1 MNAPTLLLVDDEAN
15 ILNALRRLFRPH
27 GYRVLTAESGAAG
40 LELMSSESVD
50 LVISDM
56 RMPQMNGAE
65 FLERVQTEHPDVVRI
80 LLTGYA
86 DLDSTIAAIN
96 HGGIYRYLA
105 KPWEENDVLLTVRH
119 ALERK
124 ALEQEKARLEQL
136 TQQQNEALRQ
146 LNAGLEEKVR
156 ARTEEI
162 RQINTFL
169 EAANKQLRENFLL
182 SMRVFSNLIELRH
195 GSIAGHSRRV
205 AEHAR
210 ALAQAMGMTQSEVQN
225 VLFAALLHDI
235 GKIGLPDR
243 VIVKAYSQL
252 DDEERKAFWLHPAT
266 GQAALMGIETLREA
280 GRLLRSHHER
290 FDGLGFPDG
299 LHGSEIPQGARIL
312 AVVNDY
318 DALMHGGI
326 QPRQYSAQEAREF
339 LLAGK
344 GTRYDPKVVD
354 GFIRLMGMHAEP
366 AATAAV
372 CITSDRLKPGMVLA
386 KDLVSKDGLLLLA
399 RDYMLDETLIGQ
411 IRGYEETID
420 QQIGIYVRA

>member
-411 IRGYEETID
+411 IRGYEETIG

>member
-243 VIVKAYSQL
+243 VIVKSYSQL

-411 IRGYEETID
+411 IRGYEETIG

>member
-210 ALAQAMGMTQSEVQN
+210 ALAQAMGMTQGEVQN

-243 VIVKAYSQL
+243 VIVKSYSQL

-299 LHGSEIPQGARIL
+299 LRGSEIPQGARIL

-411 IRGYEETID
+411 IRGYEETIG

>member
-124 ALEQEKARLEQL
+124 ALEQEKVRLEQL